1 MDNEITD
8 IIFDLDGTLIDSAPS
23 ILECFK
29 EALESNGIEPLFPLN
44 SDLIGPPLV
53 QTLSRLTGI
62 HESSALSKL
71 AEDFK
76 KQYDIEGYKS
86 TVPFFG
92 VSDLIKECSFSGLN
106 LHIATNK
113 RLTPTTLIL
122 DHLGWTQYFKSIYAL
137 DSSLPS
143 FVNKTAILSV
153 LLDAEK
159 ISKNSAIYVGDR
171 AEDSES
177 AIENGL
183 RFFGATWGY
192 QDEEMLSNDAIN
204 CCNTIEKFTQYLNI

>member
-1 MDNEITD
+1 M
-8 IIFDLDGTLIDSAPS
+8 
-23 ILECFK
+23 
-29 EALESNGIEPLFPLN
+29 
-44 SDLIGPPLV
+44 
-53 QTLSRLTGI
+53 
-62 HESSALSKL
+62 
-71 AEDFK
+71 
-76 KQYDIEGYKS
+76 
-86 TVPFFG
+86 
-92 VSDLIKECSFSGLN
+92 
-106 LHIATNK
+106 HIATNK

-192 QDEEMLSNDAIN
+192 QDEELLSNDAIN